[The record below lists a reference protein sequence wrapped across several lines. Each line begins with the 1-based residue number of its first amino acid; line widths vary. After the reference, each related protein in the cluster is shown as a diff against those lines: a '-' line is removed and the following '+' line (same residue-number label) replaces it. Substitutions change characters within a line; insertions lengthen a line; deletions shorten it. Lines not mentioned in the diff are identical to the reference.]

1 MDDCCASLRFQIS
14 VLEKQRQRLKQELME
29 ARKERDDGLREI
41 RDTMGVVE
49 RAHASVTRVRE
60 QMAGCGEC
68 VARRT
73 AKAEA
78 ADW

>member
-1 MDDCCASLRFQIS
+1 MDDCCASLRFQID
-14 VLEKQRQRLKQELME
+14 VLEKQRQRLKQERAE
-29 ARKERDDGLREI
+29 VIKERDDALQEI

-60 QMAGCGEC
+60 QMAECGEC
-68 VARRT
+68 LARRT

>member
-1 MDDCCASLRFQIS
+1 
-14 VLEKQRQRLKQELME
+14 ME